1 MNWARITV
9 TTSPEASEAVANC
22 LFELDATGVEFK
34 ENDAST
40 VDLIAYYPLDDRVG
54 ARMQRLRDF
63 LAELPTWGIRSH
75 PATIDLKPVK
85 SENWEEAWKAAFPPM
100 RVGKRILIIPTWSE
114 APHNETDVLVQ
125 LDPGMAFG
133 TGHHPTTRLSL
144 ELLEDSIE
152 PHYHV
157 ADIGSGSGILTIA
170 AIKLGAQQVNAI
182 ELDPTAIPV
191 AAANFETNRIA
202 SRVSL
207 SQGDGLKGVDG
218 KYHLIIGNIL
228 TKVILPIVP
237 HCTPR
242 LHPEG
247 IVIFSGILDTELA
260 QVESVLEAN
269 QFQCLQVVRETED
282 NITWVGIKAVFQAAA
297 ALQRPT

>member
-9 TTSPEASEAVANC
+9 TTSQEASEAVANC
-22 LFELDATGVEFK
+22 LFELNATGVEIK
-34 ENDAST
+34 DRDAST
-40 VDLIAYYPLDDRVG
+40 AHLIAYYPLDDRVG

-63 LAELPTWGIRSH
+63 LAELPTWGIQSH
-75 PATIDLKPVK
+75 PATIDLEPVK
-85 SENWEEAWKAAFPPM
+85 SENWEEAWKAAFPPR
-100 RVGKRILIIPTWSE
+100 RVGKRTLITPTWSDVT
-114 APHNETDVLVQ
+114 HNETDVLIQ

-170 AIKLGAQQVNAI
+170 AVKLGAQKVNAI

-191 AAANFETNRIA
+191 AAANFETNSVA
-202 SRVSL
+202 GQVNL
-207 SQGDGLKGVDG
+207 SQGDGLKRVEG

-237 HCTPR
+237 YCAPR
-242 LHPEG
+242 LHDG
-247 IVIFSGILDTELA
+247 GTVIFSGILDTELA
-260 QVESVLEAN
+260 QVESALEEN
-269 QFQCLQVVRETED
+269 QFRCLQVVSEKED
-282 NITWVGIKAVFQAAA
+282 NITWVGIKAVSQSAAS
-297 ALQRPT
+297 P

>member
-9 TTSPEASEAVANC
+9 TTSQEASEAVANC

-34 ENDAST
+34 DNDAPT
-40 VDLIAYYPLDDRVG
+40 VNLIAYYPLDDRVG

-63 LAELPTWGIRSH
+63 LAELPTWGIQTH

-85 SENWEEAWKAAFPPM
+85 SENWEEAWKAAFPPL
-100 RVGKRILIIPTWSE
+100 RIGKRILIIPTWSNVSDE
-114 APHNETDVLVQ
+114 EIDVSVQ

-170 AIKLGAQQVNAI
+170 AIKLGAQRVNAI

-191 AAANFETNRIA
+191 AAANFEINGIA

-207 SQGDGLKGVDG
+207 TQGDGLKGVEG

-228 TKVILPIVP
+228 TTVILPIIP
-237 HCTPR
+237 HCAQR
-242 LHPEG
+242 LHEAG
-247 IVIFSGILDTELA
+247 IVIFSGILETELA

-269 QFQCLQVVRETED
+269 QFQCVQVVRETED
-282 NITWVGIKAVFQAAA
+282 NITWVGIKAVFQSVG
-297 ALQRPT
+297 TI

>member
-1 MNWARITV
+1 MKNNWARITV
-9 TTSPEASEAVANC
+9 TTSQEASEAVANC
-22 LFELDATGVEFK
+22 LFELDATGVELK
-34 ENDAST
+34 DNDAST
-40 VDLIAYYPLDDRVG
+40 VNLIAYYPLDDRVG

-63 LAELPTWGIRSH
+63 LAELPTWGIQSH

-85 SENWEEAWKAAFPPM
+85 SENWEEAWKAAFPPR
-100 RVGKRILIIPTWSE
+100 RVGKRILIAPTWSD
-114 APHNETDVLVQ
+114 APHNETDVLIQ

-170 AIKLGAQQVNAI
+170 AMKLRAQQVDAI
-182 ELDPTAIPV
+182 ELDSTAIPV
-191 AAANFETNRIA
+191 AAANFEINGIA

-207 SQGDGLKGVDG
+207 TQGDGLKGVEG

-237 HCTPR
+237 YCAPR
-242 LHPEG
+242 LHEAG
-247 IVIFSGILDTELA
+247 IVIFSGILDTELT

-282 NITWVGIKAVFQAAA
+282 NITWVGIKAVCQSAA
-297 ALQRPT
+297 AL